1 MKKLGFIG
9 MGNMA
14 SAILLGAVKSGFLKG
29 EETIAYDTNAFKLDK
44 MNKECGMAKASSVQE
59 VIESSE
65 IILLAIKPKIVEG
78 VLSESREALKGK
90 TLLSIAA
97 GWQYSRLRRLV
108 DSSTHVCA
116 IMPNTPAMVGAGM
129 TIIEATND
137 LTPKEMIFTRKL
149 FKSLGEIEELSS
161 DLMGIGGTLSGC
173 GPAWI
178 FMVIE
183 ALADGAVYHGLPRDI
198 AYKLASQTVIGSG
211 KMVLDTRQH
220 PGKLKDD
227 VCSPGGITIRGVK
240 ALEEGGLRIAMM
252 NAVDSAFKK
261 PD

>member
-29 EETIAYDTNAFKLDK
+29 EETQAYDLSQIKLDDL
-44 MNKECGMAKASSVQE
+44 NNRCGMAKATSIEE
-59 VIESSE
+59 VINTSE
-65 IILLAIKPKIVEG
+65 MTLLAIKPKDVEN
-78 VLSESREALKGK
+78 VLNNYRNHLKNK

-97 GWQYSRLRRLV
+97 GWQYDRLRPLL
-108 DSSTHVCA
+108 DSSTRVCA
-116 IMPNTPAMVGAGM
+116 IMPNTPAMVGEGM
-129 TIIEATND
+129 SIIESTND
-137 LTPKEMIFTRKL
+137 LSSEERMFTHKL
-149 FKSLGEIEELSS
+149 FRALGEVEELSS
-161 DLMGIGGTLSGC
+161 DLMGIGGSLSGC
-173 GPAWI
+173 APAWI

-183 ALADGAVYHGLPRDI
+183 ALADGAVCHGLPRDV
-198 AYKLASQTVIGSG
+198 AYKLASQTVLGAG
-211 KMVLDTRQH
+211 KMVRDTKLH

-252 NAVDSAFKK
+252 NAVDAAYKK
-261 PD
+261 PN

>member
-14 SAILLGAVKSGFLKG
+14 SAILLGAVRAGFLKG
-29 EETIAYDTNAFKLDK
+29 EETIAYDHNGFKLDDLHK
-44 MNKECGMAKASSVQE
+44 QCGMGKAASAGE
-59 VIESSE
+59 VIEKSE
-65 IILLAIKPKIVEG
+65 IVLVAVKPKHLEN
-78 VLSESREALKGK
+78 VLSENRDRLKNK
-90 TLLSIAA
+90 TLLSVAA
-97 GWQYSRLRRLV
+97 GWQYSRFRRLL
-108 DSSTHVCA
+108 DPSTHVCA
-116 IMPNTPAMVGAGM
+116 VMPNTPALVGAGM
-129 TIIEATND
+129 TIIESTND
-137 LTPKEMIFTRKL
+137 LSPKELIFVRKL
-149 FKSLGEIEELSS
+149 FGSLGEVQELSS

-178 FMVIE
+178 FMAIE
-183 ALADGAVYHGLPRDI
+183 ALADGAVYYGLPRDV

-211 KMVLDTRQH
+211 KMVKDTGEH

-240 ALEEGGLRIAMM
+240 ALEAGGLRVALM
-252 NAVDSAFKK
+252 NAVEAAYKK